1 MLRLRK
7 TRKEEKQA
15 ANQQLVK
22 ETNLTLIFN
31 LINRYEPVSRAEL
44 AHITGLSPTTVSALA
59 EELIENDIVVETG
72 EGVTTT
78 SGRKPIMLEVNPE
91 GAYVAS
97 IEMIAEGFIF
107 YLYNLK
113 CNEVTG
119 KKIEVSDYSTIGR
132 EIVHTLEKELI
143 SSNIDESK
151 LFGVCLGVPG
161 LIDIENNRVTTSTVI
176 PIDDNNDFYYYIK
189 NRYND
194 IPILLGNE
202 SWFSAYAEKEFGSGT
217 NIQNL
222 IFIDINIG
230 VGAGIILNGEIFTG
244 SRGLAGEIGH
254 ISIDMNGPRCKC
266 GNRGCIETMVSIPA
280 MFNTLTNNIVS
291 GRKTLVKEIIAKNH
305 DRITVEIIREAS
317 LKKDELV
324 LEILDDSARKL
335 AFGMTNIIN
344 LLNPEVIVIGGEI
357 TKLGNV
363 FLERIKKYIEDIQ
376 LKPNKDKIEI
386 RYSSLKGNTVT
397 LGGAKYVLDNIFEP
411 GILLDG
417 IRF

>member
-1 MLRLRK
+1 
-7 TRKEEKQA
+7 
-15 ANQQLVK
+15 
-22 ETNLTLIFN
+22 
-31 LINRYEPVSRAEL
+31 
-44 AHITGLSPTTVSALA
+44 
-59 EELIENDIVVETG
+59 
-72 EGVTTT
+72 
-78 SGRKPIMLEVNPE
+78 
-91 GAYVAS
+91 
-97 IEMIAEGFIF
+97 
-107 YLYNLK
+107 
-113 CNEVTG
+113 
-119 KKIEVSDYSTIGR
+119 
-132 EIVHTLEKELI
+132 
-143 SSNIDESK
+143 
-151 LFGVCLGVPG
+151 
-161 LIDIENNRVTTSTVI
+161 
-176 PIDDNNDFYYYIK
+176 
-189 NRYND
+189 
-194 IPILLGNE
+194 
-202 SWFSAYAEKEFGSGT
+202 
-217 NIQNL
+217 
-222 IFIDINIG
+222 
-230 VGAGIILNGEIFTG
+230 
-244 SRGLAGEIGH
+244 
-254 ISIDMNGPRCKC
+254 
-266 GNRGCIETMVSIPA
+266 